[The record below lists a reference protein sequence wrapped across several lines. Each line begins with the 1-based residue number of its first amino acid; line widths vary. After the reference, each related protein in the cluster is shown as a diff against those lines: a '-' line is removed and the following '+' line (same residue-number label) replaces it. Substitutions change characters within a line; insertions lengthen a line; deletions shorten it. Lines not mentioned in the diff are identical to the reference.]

1 MISRL
6 LEFQKDWKKMIA
18 YIPQESLMI
27 NDSLSSN
34 IQLDDINISNYA
46 IDKLERSLS
55 QAKLTEVVQELAKWS
70 IYKYR

>member
-1 MISRL
+1 MINEHGIS
-6 LEFQKDWKKMIA
+6 KDWKKMIA
-18 YIPQESLMI
+18 YIPQDTLMI

-55 QAKLTEVVQELAKWS
+55 QN
-70 IYKYR
+70 